1 MSIIFRGLLILVT
14 VANLFYMVQK
24 TRKAQMK
31 IEESVFWVGI
41 SAVFVFLS
49 IFPMIASFL
58 ADSLGIGATVNFIF
72 LTIIFIVLEKLFIVS
87 IKLSKLESRYEE
99 LVQEYA
105 LDKKRMEDK
114 TK

>member
-1 MSIIFRGLLILVT
+1 MSMIFRGLLILVT
-14 VANLFYMVQK
+14 VTNLFYMV
-24 TRKAQMK
+24 RKMRRAQMK
-31 IEESVFWVGI
+31 IEESVFWICI
-41 SAVFVFLS
+41 SVVFVILS
-49 IFPMIASFL
+49 IFPKIAASL
-58 ADSLGIGATVNFIF
+58 ADILGIGETVNFIF

-105 LDKKRMEDK
+105 LDRKRMEEV